1 MLRRDRKQNASAGL
15 FDKRKVFYFKAQ
27 NYRMLSTFLQN
38 WSEKGPG
45 PDLPVLKCEWD
56 RGVGLRQAHSPQW
69 LRNKVCVFFVFFFSF
84 RCEAAWQ
91 ECQSKLCSHVR
102 EDYKSVIFLCF
113 VDKKLYTVLFNFE
126 YLRLDNIWIR
136 HTFEGVV
143 RRLTLEGRHLRAA
156 SGTR

>member
-1 MLRRDRKQNASAGL
+1 MLPRDCLTKEKYFILKARKH
-15 FDKRKVFYFKAQ
+15 RI
-27 NYRMLSTFLQN
+27 LSTFLQN
-38 WSEKGPG
+38 WSEKGQG

-91 ECQSKLCSHVR
+91 ECQCKLCSHVR
-102 EDYKSVIFLCF
+102 EDYKSVIILCF
-113 VDKKLYTVLFNFE
+113 VDKKLFLFCLILNSIL

-143 RRLTLEGRHLRAA
+143 RRLTLEERHLRAA